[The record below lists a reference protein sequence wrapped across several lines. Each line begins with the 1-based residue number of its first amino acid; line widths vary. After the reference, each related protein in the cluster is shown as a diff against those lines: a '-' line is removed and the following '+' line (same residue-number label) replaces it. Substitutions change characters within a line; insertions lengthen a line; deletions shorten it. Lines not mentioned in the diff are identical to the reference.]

1 MLAIFVFTQIPFI
14 KKIDRLKD
22 WEVKYAKSKNDE
34 KVC

>member
-1 MLAIFVFTQIPFI
+1 MLAIFVFYSNFFY
-14 KKIDRLKD
+14 KIDRLKD